1 MVSLI
6 DTVTSPLVP
15 GFLKQLLFGISNNA
29 EVGPEIEHG
38 RLRDTMRAQPAACCL
53 LLPSVNPCCP
63 PVA

>member
-6 DTVTSPLVP
+6 DTVTFP

-53 LLPSVNPCCP
+53 LPAACCLLPAS
-63 PVA
+63 AQR